1 MTMFKSHPQKKGFNL
16 RSGKSDRG
24 LAKSNCG
31 FTLIEILVSTAIF
44 TIVLSALTAAFVYI
58 SQLQRRTNA
67 IRAANDNVRYVSDF
81 LSKEIRNGSLL
92 PISSSSLNPCASYV
106 ATNVQSHNWLQII
119 NVNGDQECF
128 YLGAAGSGGNPGS
141 VSSNGPELWIV
152 KQPAG
157 AASALATQS
166 LNLSAAQ
173 ITNITFTVENY
184 NPTNPSLQPF
194 VTIQGTVVSNKD
206 PQDVVSVPFETSI
219 TLQTVE

>member
-1 MTMFKSHPQKKGFNL
+1 MFKSHSQKKDFNQC
-16 RSGKSDRG
+16 S
-24 LAKSNCG
+24 AKSNHGFTRSNRG

-44 TIVLSALTAAFVYI
+44 AIVLSALTAAFVYI

-92 PISSSSLNPCASYV
+92 PVSSPSLGPCSDYL
-106 ATNVQSHNWLQII
+106 ATKVQSYNWLQIV

-128 YLGAAGSGGNPGS
+128 YLGTAGSGNNPGS
-141 VSSNGPELWIV
+141 LSLNGPELWIV

-157 AASALATQS
+157 TASALAAQS

-173 ITNITFTVENY
+173 ITNLTFTVENY

-219 TLQTVE
+219 TLQTIE